1 MSHFLVTQATL
12 TSGTIGRLRRPCNLS
27 PLNLDVIKTLLSEYV
42 TQHHQVVELILI
54 GGLAL
59 QAYGVHDRVTV
70 DVHGELVGA
79 LEPLLEFLRSR
90 QVPADL
96 GENISG
102 WSVVAMPP
110 GYRDRTSVW
119 HEDGGLRIRL
129 LHPVDFVIAKLRRG
143 TEQDLDD
150 AQEVV
155 LRFHLSPVDIQVAS
169 DSAMQASPKDTALF
183 TFRKTVD
190 LFCQRLSKT

>member
-1 MSHFLVTQATL
+1 MSL
-12 TSGTIGRLRRPCNLS
+12 I
-27 PLNLDVIKTLLSEYV
+27 NLDAVKGLLDEYV
-42 TQHHQVVELILI
+42 RQTHRSLDLILI

-59 QAYGVHDRVTV
+59 QAYGVHERVTV
-70 DVHGELVGA
+70 DVDGELAGE
-79 LEPLLEFLRSR
+79 LEPLLEFLRAR

-155 LRFHLSPVDIQVAS
+155 KRFHLSFADIQVAA
-169 DSAMQASPKDTALF
+169 DSAIQDSPKDTALF
-183 TFRKTVD
+183 TFRKIVQI
-190 LFCQRLSKT
+190 FGQRISGS

>member
-1 MSHFLVTQATL
+1 MSP
-12 TSGTIGRLRRPCNLS
+12 I
-27 PLNLDVIKTLLSEYV
+27 NLDAVKNLLREYV
-42 TQHHQVVELILI
+42 TQSQQAVELILI

-70 DVHGELVGA
+70 DVDGELAGE

-110 GYRDRTSVW
+110 GYRDRTAVW
-119 HEDGGLRIRL
+119 YEDGKLRIRL

-143 TEQDLDD
+143 TEQDLED
-150 AQEVV
+150 AQEVAI
-155 LRFHLSPVDIQVAS
+155 RFYLSSADIQVAA
-169 DSAMQASPKDTALF
+169 DSSIQASPKDTALF
-183 TFRKTVD
+183 TFRKTVAI
-190 LFCQRLSKT
+190 FCQRIGQA

>member
-1 MSHFLVTQATL
+1 MSP
-12 TSGTIGRLRRPCNLS
+12 I
-27 PLNLDVIKTLLSEYV
+27 NLDVLKGLLDEYV
-42 TQHHQVVELILI
+42 RQTHRSLALILI

-59 QAYGVHDRVTV
+59 QAYGVHERVTV
-70 DVHGELVGA
+70 DIDGELAGE
-79 LEPLLEFLRSR
+79 LEPLLEFLRAR

-119 HEDGGLRIRL
+119 HEDGKLQIRL

-150 AQEVV
+150 AQEVFI
-155 LRFHLSPVDIQVAS
+155 RFHISLADIQAAA
-169 DSAMQASPKDTALF
+169 DSAIHASPKDTALF

-190 LFCQRLSKT
+190 LFCRRISKI

>member
-1 MSHFLVTQATL
+1 
-12 TSGTIGRLRRPCNLS
+12 
-27 PLNLDVIKTLLSEYV
+27 
-42 TQHHQVVELILI
+42 
-54 GGLAL
+54 
-59 QAYGVHDRVTV
+59 V
-70 DVHGELVGA
+70 DGELVGA

-155 LRFHLSPVDIQVAS
+155 IRFHLAPADIQIAA
-169 DSAMQASPKDTALF
+169 DSAIQASPQDTALF
-183 TFRKTVD
+183 IFRKTVD
-190 LFCQRLSKT
+190 IFCQRIGKV

>member
-1 MSHFLVTQATL
+1 
-12 TSGTIGRLRRPCNLS
+12 LS
-27 PLNLDVIKTLLSEYV
+27 PINLDAVKTLLREYV
-42 TQHHQVVELILI
+42 TQRQQAVELILI

-70 DVHGELVGA
+70 DVDGELAGE

-119 HEDGGLRIRL
+119 HEDGKLRIRL

-155 LRFHLSPVDIQVAS
+155 IRFDILPAEIQAAA
-169 DSAMQASPKDTALF
+169 DSAIQASPKDTALF
-183 TFRKTVD
+183 TFRKIVD
-190 LFCQRLSKT
+190 IFCQRIGKG

>member
-1 MSHFLVTQATL
+1 MSPIKLDAVKGL
-12 TSGTIGRLRRPCNLS
+12 
-27 PLNLDVIKTLLSEYV
+27 LNEYV
-42 TQHHQVVELILI
+42 RQTHRSLDLILI

-59 QAYGVHDRVTV
+59 QAYGVHERVTV
-70 DVHGELVGA
+70 DVDGELAGD
-79 LEPLLEFLRSR
+79 LEPLLEFLRGR

-155 LRFHLSPVDIQVAS
+155 IRFHIPPTDIQVAA
-169 DSAMQASPKDTALF
+169 DSAIQASPKDTALF
-183 TFRKTVD
+183 TFQKIVQVFGR
-190 LFCQRLSKT
+190 RISES

>member
-1 MSHFLVTQATL
+1 MVKGL
-12 TSGTIGRLRRPCNLS
+12 
-27 PLNLDVIKTLLSEYV
+27 LDEYIRQ
-42 TQHHQVVELILI
+42 THRSLDLILI

-59 QAYGVHDRVTV
+59 QAYGVHERVTV
-70 DVHGELVGA
+70 DVDGELAGD
-79 LEPLLEFLRSR
+79 LEPLLEFLRAR

-155 LRFHLSPVDIQVAS
+155 IRFHLSFDDIQVAA
-169 DSAMQASPKDTALF
+169 DSAIQASPKDTALF
-183 TFRKTVD
+183 TFRKIVQIFD
-190 LFCQRLSKT
+190 QRISGS

>member
-1 MSHFLVTQATL
+1 VVKGL
-12 TSGTIGRLRRPCNLS
+12 
-27 PLNLDVIKTLLSEYV
+27 LDEYIRQ
-42 TQHHQVVELILI
+42 THRSLDLILI

-59 QAYGVHDRVTV
+59 QAYGVHERVTV
-70 DVHGELVGA
+70 DVDGELAGD
-79 LEPLLEFLRSR
+79 LEPLLEFLRAR

-155 LRFHLSPVDIQVAS
+155 IRFHLSFDDIQVAA
-169 DSAMQASPKDTALF
+169 DSAIQASPKDTALF
-183 TFRKTVD
+183 TFRKIVQIFD
-190 LFCQRLSKT
+190 QRISGS

>member
-1 MSHFLVTQATL
+1 
-12 TSGTIGRLRRPCNLS
+12 
-27 PLNLDVIKTLLSEYV
+27 
-42 TQHHQVVELILI
+42 
-54 GGLAL
+54 
-59 QAYGVHDRVTV
+59 
-70 DVHGELVGA
+70 
-79 LEPLLEFLRSR
+79 
-90 QVPADL
+90 VPADL

-155 LRFHLSPVDIQVAS
+155 MRFHIPPADIQAAA
-169 DSAMQASPKDTALF
+169 DSAKQASPKDTALF
-183 TFRKTVD
+183 TFRKIVD
-190 LFCQRLSKT
+190 VFCGRISKI

>member
-1 MSHFLVTQATL
+1 MSL
-12 TSGTIGRLRRPCNLS
+12 
-27 PLNLDVIKTLLSEYV
+27 LNLDAIKALLSEYV
-42 TQHHQVVELILI
+42 TQQHQAVELILI

-70 DVHGELVGA
+70 DVDGELVGA

-155 LRFHLSPVDIQVAS
+155 IRFHLSPADIQIAA
-169 DSAMQASPKDTALF
+169 DSAIQASPQDTALF
-183 TFRKTVD
+183 IFRKTVD
-190 LFCQRLSKT
+190 IFCQRIGKV

>member
-1 MSHFLVTQATL
+1 MCRSLSITEKL
-12 TSGTIGRLRRPCNLS
+12 TSETIGRLRRRCNLS
-27 PLNLDVIKTLLSEYV
+27 LINLDAVKGLLDEYV
-42 TQHHQVVELILI
+42 RQTHRSLDLILI

-59 QAYGVHDRVTV
+59 QAYGVHERVTV
-70 DVHGELVGA
+70 DVDGELAGE
-79 LEPLLEFLRSR
+79 LEPLLEFLRAR

-119 HEDGGLRIRL
+119 HEDGKLRIRL
-129 LHPVDFVIAKLRRG
+129 LDPVDFVIAKLRRG

-155 LRFHLSPVDIQVAS
+155 VRFHMPPADIQVAA

-190 LFCQRLSKT
+190 LFCQRISKI

>member
-1 MSHFLVTQATL
+1 LSLV
-12 TSGTIGRLRRPCNLS
+12 
-27 PLNLDVIKTLLSEYV
+27 NLDAVKGLLDEYV
-42 TQHHQVVELILI
+42 RQTHRSLDLILI

-59 QAYGVHDRVTV
+59 QAYGVHERVTV
-70 DVHGELVGA
+70 DVDGELAGE
-79 LEPLLEFLRSR
+79 LEPLLEFLRAR

-155 LRFHLSPVDIQVAS
+155 MRFHIPPADIQAAA
-169 DSAMQASPKDTALF
+169 DSAKQASPKDTALF
-183 TFRKTVD
+183 TFRKIVD
-190 LFCQRLSKT
+190 VFCGRISKI

>member
-1 MSHFLVTQATL
+1 ML
-12 TSGTIGRLRRPCNLS
+12 
-27 PLNLDVIKTLLSEYV
+27 PLNLESVKRLLDEYIRQ
-42 TQHHQVVELILI
+42 THRSLDLILI

-59 QAYGVHDRVTV
+59 QAYGVHDRGTV
-70 DVHGELVGA
+70 DVDGELDGE

-119 HEDGGLRIRL
+119 HEDGTLRIRL

-150 AQEVV
+150 AQEVTA
-155 LRFHLSPVDIQVAS
+155 RFHVTPSEIQTAAN
-169 DSAMQASPKDTALF
+169 SAIDASPKDSALF

-190 LFCQRLSKT
+190 IFCRRISKA

>member
-1 MSHFLVTQATL
+1 MIN
-12 TSGTIGRLRRPCNLS
+12 GTIGRLRRHCNLS
-27 PLNLDVIKTLLSEYV
+27 PINLNTLKALLREYV
-42 TQHHQVVELILI
+42 THRQHSIDLILV

-59 QAYGVHDRVTV
+59 QAYGVHERVTV
-70 DVHGELVGA
+70 DVDGEMAGD
-79 LEPLLEFLRSR
+79 LEPLLEFLRAH

-155 LRFHLSPVDIQVAS
+155 NRFHLSFADIQVAA
-169 DSAMQASPKDTALF
+169 DSAIQASPKDSALF
-183 TFRKTVD
+183 TFRKIIQV
-190 LFCQRLSKT
+190 FGQRISGS

>member
-1 MSHFLVTQATL
+1 
-12 TSGTIGRLRRPCNLS
+12 
-27 PLNLDVIKTLLSEYV
+27 
-42 TQHHQVVELILI
+42 
-54 GGLAL
+54 
-59 QAYGVHDRVTV
+59 
-70 DVHGELVGA
+70 
-79 LEPLLEFLRSR
+79 
-90 QVPADL
+90 
-96 GENISG
+96 
-102 WSVVAMPP
+102 
-110 GYRDRTSVW
+110 VW

-169 DSAMQASPKDTALF
+169 DSAIQASPKDTALF

>member
-1 MSHFLVTQATL
+1 MWRSLLTQEK
-12 TSGTIGRLRRPCNLS
+12 SISETIGPLRRLCNLS
-27 PLNLDVIKTLLSEYV
+27 PLNLDAVKGLLDEYIRQTHRSV
-42 TQHHQVVELILI
+42 DLILI

-59 QAYGVHDRVTV
+59 QAYGVHDRITV
-70 DVHGELVGA
+70 DIDGELAGE

-119 HEDGGLRIRL
+119 HEDGRLRIRL

-155 LRFHLSPVDIQVAS
+155 IRFHLTSADIQIAAN
-169 DSAMQASPKDTALF
+169 SAIQASPKDTALF
-183 TFRKTVD
+183 TFRKIVD
-190 LFCQRLSKT
+190 VFCQRMGKA

>member
-1 MSHFLVTQATL
+1 
-12 TSGTIGRLRRPCNLS
+12 LS
-27 PLNLDVIKTLLSEYV
+27 PLNLDAVKALLREYV
-42 TQHHQVVELILI
+42 TQRQQAVELILI

-59 QAYGVHDRVTV
+59 QAYGVHDRVTIDV
-70 DVHGELVGA
+70 DGELAGE
-79 LEPLLEFLRSR
+79 LDPLLEFLRSR

-102 WSVVAMPP
+102 WAVVAMPP

-119 HEDGGLRIRL
+119 HEDGRLRIRL

-155 LRFHLSPVDIQVAS
+155 IRFHLTSADIQIAAN
-169 DSAMQASPKDTALF
+169 SAIQASPKDTALF
-183 TFRKTVD
+183 TFRKIVD
-190 LFCQRLSKT
+190 VFCQRMGKA

>member
-1 MSHFLVTQATL
+1 M
-12 TSGTIGRLRRPCNLS
+12 S
-27 PLNLDVIKTLLSEYV
+27 PLNLDVVKGLLDEYIRQ
-42 TQHHQVVELILI
+42 THRSLDLILI

-59 QAYGVHDRVTV
+59 QAYGVHERVTV
-70 DVHGELVGA
+70 DVDGELAGD
-79 LEPLLEFLRSR
+79 LEPLLEFLRAR

-155 LRFHLSPVDIQVAS
+155 IRFHLSFDDIQVAA
-169 DSAMQASPKDTALF
+169 DSAIQASPKDTALF
-183 TFRKTVD
+183 TFRKIVQIFD
-190 LFCQRLSKT
+190 QRISGS

>member
-1 MSHFLVTQATL
+1 MSP
-12 TSGTIGRLRRPCNLS
+12 I
-27 PLNLDVIKTLLSEYV
+27 NLDTLKALLREYV
-42 TQHHQVVELILI
+42 THRQHFIDLILV

-59 QAYGVHDRVTV
+59 QAYGVHERVTV
-70 DVHGELVGA
+70 DVDGEMAGD
-79 LEPLLEFLRSR
+79 LEPLLEFLRAH

-155 LRFHLSPVDIQVAS
+155 NRFHLSFADIQVAT
-169 DSAMQASPKDTALF
+169 DSAIQASPKDSALF
-183 TFRKTVD
+183 TFRKIIQV
-190 LFCQRLSKT
+190 FGQRISGS

>member
-1 MSHFLVTQATL
+1 LSLV
-12 TSGTIGRLRRPCNLS
+12 
-27 PLNLDVIKTLLSEYV
+27 NLDAVKGLLDEYV
-42 TQHHQVVELILI
+42 RQTHRSLDLILI

-59 QAYGVHDRVTV
+59 QAYGVHERVTV
-70 DVHGELVGA
+70 DVDGELAGE
-79 LEPLLEFLRSR
+79 LEPLLEFLRAR

-155 LRFHLSPVDIQVAS
+155 RRFHIFPPDIQAAA
-169 DSAMQASPKDTALF
+169 DSAIHASPQDTALF
-183 TFRKTVD
+183 TFRKIVD
-190 LFCQRLSKT
+190 VFCGRISKI

>member
-1 MSHFLVTQATL
+1 
-12 TSGTIGRLRRPCNLS
+12 LS

-42 TQHHQVVELILI
+42 TQQHQVVELILI

-70 DVHGELVGA
+70 DVDGELVGA

-169 DSAMQASPKDTALF
+169 DSAIQASPKDTALF

-190 LFCQRLSKT
+190 LFCRRLSKT

>member
-1 MSHFLVTQATL
+1 
-12 TSGTIGRLRRPCNLS
+12 
-27 PLNLDVIKTLLSEYV
+27 
-42 TQHHQVVELILI
+42 
-54 GGLAL
+54 
-59 QAYGVHDRVTV
+59 
-70 DVHGELVGA
+70 VGA

-143 TEQDLDD
+143 TEQDLYD
-150 AQEVV
+150 AQEMVR
-155 LRFHLSPVDIQVAS
+155 RFHLPSADIHAAAN
-169 DSAMQASPKDTALF
+169 SAILALPKDTALF
-183 TFRKTVD
+183 IFRKTVD
-190 LFCQRLSKT
+190 IFCQRIGKV

>member
-1 MSHFLVTQATL
+1 MSL
-12 TSGTIGRLRRPCNLS
+12 I
-27 PLNLDVIKTLLSEYV
+27 NLDAVKGLLDEYV
-42 TQHHQVVELILI
+42 RQTHRSLDLILI

-59 QAYGVHDRVTV
+59 QAYGVHERVTV
-70 DVHGELVGA
+70 DVDGELAGE
-79 LEPLLEFLRSR
+79 LEPLLEFLRAR

-119 HEDGGLRIRL
+119 HEDGKLRIRL
-129 LHPVDFVIAKLRRG
+129 LDPVDFVIAKLRRG

-155 LRFHLSPVDIQVAS
+155 VRFHMPPADIQVAA

-190 LFCQRLSKT
+190 LFCQRISKI

>member
-1 MSHFLVTQATL
+1 M
-12 TSGTIGRLRRPCNLS
+12 
-27 PLNLDVIKTLLSEYV
+27 
-42 TQHHQVVELILI
+42 
-54 GGLAL
+54 
-59 QAYGVHDRVTV
+59 
-70 DVHGELVGA
+70 
-79 LEPLLEFLRSR
+79 
-90 QVPADL
+90 PADL

-102 WSVVAMPP
+102 WSVLAMPP

-155 LRFHLSPVDIQVAS
+155 TRFHLSPADIQAAA
-169 DSAMQASPKDTALF
+169 DSAIQASPKDTAFF
-183 TFRKTVD
+183 TFRQIVQVYG
-190 LFCQRLSKT
+190 QRNSGS

>member
-1 MSHFLVTQATL
+1 
-12 TSGTIGRLRRPCNLS
+12 LS
-27 PLNLDVIKTLLSEYV
+27 PIDLDALKTLLREYV
-42 TQHHQVVELILI
+42 TQSQQAVELILI

-70 DVHGELVGA
+70 DVDGELAGE

-119 HEDGGLRIRL
+119 HEAGKLRIKL

-143 TEQDLDD
+143 TEQDLED
-150 AQEVV
+150 AQEVAV
-155 LRFHLSPVDIQVAS
+155 RFHLTSTEIQVAA
-169 DSAMQASPKDTALF
+169 DSAIQASPKDSALF
-183 TFRKTVD
+183 TFRKTVE
-190 LFCQRLSKT
+190 LFRLRLSQVS

>member
-1 MSHFLVTQATL
+1 
-12 TSGTIGRLRRPCNLS
+12 LS
-27 PLNLDVIKTLLSEYV
+27 LLNLDAIKALLSEYV
-42 TQHHQVVELILI
+42 TQQHQAVELILI

-70 DVHGELVGA
+70 DMDGELVGA

-143 TEQDLDD
+143 TDQDLDD
-150 AQEVV
+150 AQEIVR
-155 LRFHLSPVDIQVAS
+155 RFHLPSADIYAAANS
-169 DSAMQASPKDTALF
+169 SILASPKDTALF
-183 TFRKTVD
+183 IFQKTVD
-190 LFCQRLSKT
+190 LFCQRISET

>member
-1 MSHFLVTQATL
+1 
-12 TSGTIGRLRRPCNLS
+12 LS
-27 PLNLDVIKTLLSEYV
+27 PLNLDTVKGLLDEYV
-42 TQHHQVVELILI
+42 RQTQFSLDLILI

-70 DVHGELVGA
+70 DVDGELAGE

-102 WSVVAMPP
+102 WAVVAMPP
-110 GYRDRTSVW
+110 GYRDRTSIW
-119 HEDGGLRIRL
+119 HEDEKLRIRL

-143 TEQDLDD
+143 TEQDLED

-155 LRFHLSPVDIQVAS
+155 IRFHLSPAEIQVAAN
-169 DSAMQASPKDTALF
+169 SAIQASPKDTALF
-183 TFRKTVD
+183 TFRKIVD
-190 LFCQRLSKT
+190 VFCQRMGKA

>member
-1 MSHFLVTQATL
+1 MSP
-12 TSGTIGRLRRPCNLS
+12 I
-27 PLNLDVIKTLLSEYV
+27 NLDAVKNLLREYV
-42 TQHHQVVELILI
+42 TQSQQAVELILI

-70 DVHGELVGA
+70 DVDGELAGE

-119 HEDGGLRIRL
+119 YEDGKLRIRL

-143 TEQDLDD
+143 TEQDLED
-150 AQEVV
+150 AQEVAI
-155 LRFHLSPVDIQVAS
+155 RFYLSPADIQVAA
-169 DSAMQASPKDTALF
+169 DSAIQASPKDTALF

-190 LFCQRLSKT
+190 IFCQRIGQA

>member
-1 MSHFLVTQATL
+1 
-12 TSGTIGRLRRPCNLS
+12 LS
-27 PLNLDVIKTLLSEYV
+27 PITLDAVKGLLDEYV
-42 TQHHQVVELILI
+42 RQTHRSLDLILI

-59 QAYGVHDRVTV
+59 QAYGVPERVTV
-70 DVHGELVGA
+70 DIDGELSGE
-79 LEPLLEFLRSR
+79 LDPLLEFLRSH

-119 HEDGGLRIRL
+119 HEDGKLRIRL

-150 AQEVV
+150 SQEVV
-155 LRFHLSPVDIQVAS
+155 VRFRISPPDIQVAA
-169 DSAMQASPKDTALF
+169 DSAIHASPKDTALF
-183 TFRKTVD
+183 TFRKTVNI
-190 LFCQRLSKT
+190 FCQRISKT